1 MLPDCFGPTS
11 EQQNVTLIE
20 TVTLREAE
28 RLIESC
34 EACNPESAQIP
45 FDYIL
50 DQVTGSDPSVTDYI
64 LEEPA
69 KCPNCRRDVLE
80 KTLIEPGAREAAHSY
95 FEPIFSGLR
104 FVRERLASLLE
115 KWRERERLERLRER
129 RVLARELLQWEW
141 ELAEVL
147 KRKLE
152 RMRAL
157 GPEQVREQQL
167 AQVWD
172 LAQELKR
179 VQKRVLDL
187 EPELGPEQVWERM
200 RELERELVRE
210 LGRFA
215 RRSGYG
221 S

>member
-1 MLPDCFGPTS
+1 MLRDFFNPTS
-11 EQQNVTLIE
+11 EQQNVTLIG

-50 DQVTGSDPSVTDYI
+50 GQVIGSDPSLTDYI

-69 KCPNCRRDVLE
+69 KCPSCRRDVLE
-80 KTLIEPGAREAAHSY
+80 KTLIEPGAREAAHLY

-104 FVRERLASLLE
+104 FVRERLASLL
-115 KWRERERLERLRER
+115 KKRRERLERLRAR
-129 RVLARELLQWEW
+129 RVLGRELLQWEW

-152 RMRAL
+152 RVRA
-157 GPEQVREQQL
+157 
-167 AQVWD
+167 
-172 LAQELKR
+172 
-179 VQKRVLDL
+179 
-187 EPELGPEQVWERM
+187 
-200 RELERELVRE
+200 
-210 LGRFA
+210 
-215 RRSGYG
+215 
-221 S
+221 